1 MSDAPNH
8 LLPEPAPRKAP
19 AKERLGGGAPLAL
32 LTIAGTVLGGL
43 LGQASIGFLA
53 GLGLG
58 VAIAIWLWVKGPR

>member
-1 MSDAPNH
+1 MSDAPH
-8 LLPEPAPRKAP
+8 DLLPDPAPQKAS

-58 VAIAIWLWVKGPR
+58 VVIAIWLWVKGPR